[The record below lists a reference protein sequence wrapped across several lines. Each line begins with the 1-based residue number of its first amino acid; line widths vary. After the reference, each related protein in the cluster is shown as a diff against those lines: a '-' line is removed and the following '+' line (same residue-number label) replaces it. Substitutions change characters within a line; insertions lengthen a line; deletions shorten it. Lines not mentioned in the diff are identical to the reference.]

1 MQDNDTVKG
10 NRDKAVALVPSA
22 KQAADAL
29 RQKWR
34 FAEAGVW
41 TDNMLNALDNGVK
54 GGKWFSLIDKISRLK
69 TLELAWKRVKSNRGA
84 AGIDGVSIAKFDA
97 NSEVYL
103 SELSVSLSSG
113 SYQASG
119 VRRVEIPKGS
129 GKTRPL
135 GIPTI
140 KDRVAQMAVKLLL
153 EPIFERDFSDVSYG
167 FRPGLG
173 CKDALRAVDA
183 ELKAGCS

>member
-10 NRDKAVALVPSA
+10 NTDKAVALVPSA

-54 GGKWFSLIDKISRLK
+54 GGKWFSLIDKISRPK

-84 AGIDGVSIAKFDA
+84 AGIDGVSIAKLMQIA
-97 NSEVYL
+97 KSICR
-103 SELSVSLSSG
+103 S
-113 SYQASG
+113 
-119 VRRVEIPKGS
+119 
-129 GKTRPL
+129 
-135 GIPTI
+135 
-140 KDRVAQMAVKLLL
+140 
-153 EPIFERDFSDVSYG
+153 
-167 FRPGLG
+167 
-173 CKDALRAVDA
+173 
-183 ELKAGCS
+183 